1 LVPLTLNH
9 LRALDLMW
17 DHLTKGASLPES
29 QVLHTTPR
37 AGEAGRAPPLQSS
50 DVPPIP
56 LMPRPVDHISVENGH
71 VSIPE

>member
-1 LVPLTLNH
+1 MVPLTLYH

-17 DHLTKGASLPES
+17 DHLTEGAPLPES
-29 QVLHTTPR
+29 QVPHTTPR

-50 DVPPIP
+50 NVPPIP
-56 LMPRPVDHISVENGH
+56 LMPRPEDRISVENGH